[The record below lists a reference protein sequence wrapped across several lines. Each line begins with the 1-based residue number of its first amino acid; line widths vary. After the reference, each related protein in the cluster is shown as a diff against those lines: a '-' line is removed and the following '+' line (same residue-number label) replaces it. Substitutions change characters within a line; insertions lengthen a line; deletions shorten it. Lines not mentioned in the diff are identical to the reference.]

1 MDKESIKLMNE
12 IKKELTRI
20 CKENDRCTTC
30 NVKRFKEKCG
40 IKCDLCM
47 RTFMAQYLLGDN
59 EDAANFY
66 KEEFKNFK
74 DMCNNTRCKD
84 CEISKLKTKHKKLD
98 ADCVI
103 IYFAIKLLKD
113 V

>member
-1 MDKESIKLMNE
+1 MDKESIKIMNE
-12 IKKELTRI
+12 IKKELDRI

-30 NVKRFKEKCG
+30 NIKHFKEKYD

-47 RTFMAQYLLGDN
+47 RTFIAQYLLGDN

-66 KEEFKNFK
+66 KNEIENFRN
-74 DMCNNTRCKD
+74 MCEHTNCKD
-84 CEISKLKTKHKKLD
+84 CEVARIRNESKKID

>member
-12 IKKELTRI
+12 IKKELDRI

-30 NVKRFKEKCG
+30 NIKHFKEKYD

-47 RTFMAQYLLGDN
+47 RTFIVQYLLGDN
-59 EDAANFY
+59 KDAANFY

-74 DMCNNTRCKD
+74 DMCTNTNCKH
-84 CEISKLKTKHKKLD
+84 CEITKIRNKHNKID
-98 ADCVI
+98 TDCVI

>member
-12 IKKELTRI
+12 IEKELNRI

-30 NVKRFKEKCG
+30 NIKHFKEKCD

-47 RTFMAQYLLGDN
+47 RTFIAQYLLGDN

-74 DMCNNTRCKD
+74 DMCTNTNCKH

>member
-12 IKKELTRI
+12 IEKELNRI

-30 NVKRFKEKCG
+30 NIKHFKEKYD
-40 IKCDLCM
+40 IECDLCM
-47 RTFMAQYLLGDN
+47 RTFIAQYLLGDN

-74 DMCNNTRCKD
+74 DMCTNTNCKH

>member
-12 IKKELTRI
+12 IKKELDRI

-30 NVKRFKEKCG
+30 NIKHFKEKCD
-40 IKCDLCM
+40 IECDLCM
-47 RTFMAQYLLGDN
+47 RTFIVQYLLGDN

-74 DMCNNTRCKD
+74 DMCTNTNCKH
-84 CEISKLKTKHKKLD
+84 CEITKLKTKHKKLD

>member
-1 MDKESIKLMNE
+1 MDRESIILLNE
-12 IKKELTRI
+12 ITEKLNRI

-30 NVKRFKEKCG
+30 NIKHFKEKCD
-40 IKCDLCM
+40 IECDLCM
-47 RTFMAQYLLGDN
+47 RTFIVQYLLGDN

-74 DMCNNTRCKD
+74 DMCENTSCKD
-84 CEISKLKTKHKKLD
+84 CEVAKIRIKHKKID

-103 IYFAIKLLKD
+103 LYFAMKLLKD

>member
-1 MDKESIKLMNE
+1 MDKESIRILNE
-12 IKKELTRI
+12 ITEKLNRI

-74 DMCNNTRCKD
+74 DMCSNTRCKD
-84 CEISKLKTKHKKLD
+84 CEISKLKTKHKELNI
-98 ADCVI
+98 DCAVV
-103 IYFAIKLLKD
+103 YFAIKLLKD

>member
-1 MDKESIKLMNE
+1 MDKESIRLLNE
-12 IKKELTRI
+12 IAEELDRI

-30 NVKRFKEKCG
+30 NIKHFKEKYD
-40 IKCDLCM
+40 IECDLCM
-47 RTFMAQYLLGDN
+47 RTFIAQYLLGDN

-66 KEEFKNFK
+66 KNEIENFR
-74 DMCNNTRCKD
+74 DMCTNTNCKH
-84 CEISKLKTKHKKLD
+84 CEITKLKTKHKKLD

-103 IYFAIKLLKD
+103 IYFAVKLLKD

>member
-1 MDKESIKLMNE
+1 MDRESIKLINE
-12 IKKELTRI
+12 IEKELTRI

-30 NVKRFKEKCG
+30 NIKHFKEKCD
-40 IKCDLCM
+40 IECDLCM
-47 RTFMAQYLLGDN
+47 RTFIVQYLLGDN

-74 DMCNNTRCKD
+74 DMCTNTNCKH
-84 CEISKLKTKHKKLD
+84 CEITKLKTKHKKLD

>member
-1 MDKESIKLMNE
+1 MDRKSIKLINE
-12 IKKELTRI
+12 IEKELARI

-30 NVKRFKEKCG
+30 NIKHFKEKCD
-40 IKCDLCM
+40 IECDLCM
-47 RTFMAQYLLGDN
+47 RTFIVQYLLGDN

-74 DMCNNTRCKD
+74 DMCTNTNCKH
-84 CEISKLKTKHKKLD
+84 CEITKLKTKHKKLD

>member
-1 MDKESIKLMNE
+1 MDRESIILLNE
-12 IKKELTRI
+12 ITEELNRI

-59 EDAANFY
+59 ENAANFY

-74 DMCNNTRCKD
+74 YMCEHTNCKD
-84 CEISKLKTKHKKLD
+84 CEIAKIRNKHNKID
-98 ADCVI
+98 TDCVI
-103 IYFAIKLLKD
+103 LYFAIKLLKD

>member
-1 MDKESIKLMNE
+1 MDRESIILLNE
-12 IKKELTRI
+12 ITEKLNRI
-20 CKENDRCTTC
+20 CKENNCCTTC
-30 NVKRFKEKCG
+30 NIKHFKEKYG

-47 RTFMAQYLLGDN
+47 RTFIAQYLLGDN

-66 KEEFKNFK
+66 KNEFKNFK

-84 CEISKLKTKHKKLD
+84 CEISKLKTKYKELD
-98 ADCVI
+98 TDCVI
-103 IYFAIKLLKD
+103 MYFALKLLKN